1 MTSAISLKDQ
11 SNPEGFRLDPP
22 VDDVSLWIVH
32 GWQQCGTHLPRCVSS
47 GGVSISRTG
56 LGTECRSWSWHQAAV
71 VSVWSLRIRW
81 IVARE
86 SPV

>member
-1 MTSAISLKDQ
+1 MDRSD
-11 SNPEGFRLDPP
+11 PEDFRVHPP
-22 VDDVSLWIVH
+22 TDDVSPWSEH
-32 GWQQCGTHLPRCVSS
+32 GSQQCDTHLPGGISS

-56 LGTECRSWSWHQAAV
+56 LGTGCRSWSLDQAAV

-81 IVARE
+81 MVARD